1 MQSNQIIIKNFTTPI
16 NMMLAARCYRRWCCN
31 TKRKRNKVE
40 TFYDSDEPQP
50 QRHITQHT
58 AKQSNE
64 QKWNGGEF

>member
-1 MQSNQIIIKNFTTPI
+1 
-16 NMMLAARCYRRWCCN
+16 MMLAARCYRHWCCN